1 MKEIKPIERIELLI
15 KKEAN
20 SEKLF
25 TLNQCDYNFSSNYYS
40 EQDEQDRTLDVNL
53 SGTINEDIDT
63 FFLEWMSNHPGDW
76 SGSLKVYHQNQEVP
90 SVFFNFEK
98 AIVTSLSQ
106 SFVAEDEYARSYS
119 YFNAILSGVV
129 LNDVKIN

>member
-1 MKEIKPIERIELLI
+1 
-15 KKEAN
+15 
-20 SEKLF
+20 
-25 TLNQCDYNFSSNYYS
+25 
-40 EQDEQDRTLDVNL
+40 
-53 SGTINEDIDT
+53 
-63 FFLEWMSNHPGDW
+63 MSNHPGDW
-76 SGSLKVYHQNQEVP
+76 SGSLKVYHQNQEAP